1 MSKSGWPIDK
11 LIGSGIC
18 VARSYNSSIAIWLE
32 AMLAVAVG
40 LFLASSALAQV
51 PPPQNE
57 FFVGVGDASLMFTF
71 EELAVTLG
79 TFGIVSYGDTEGGV
93 QVVGGYQRRLNAWA
107 SAGVTASWA
116 GGRRTMY
123 FLDEE
128 IGEAERRMIT
138 VMADARAH
146 WFRRPAVEI
155 YSGVALGMVQYGDEW
170 GDVAD
175 DESYT
180 HVGFHVTPVG
190 VRVGRDLGVFAEL
203 GVGWHNF
210 LKAGLSGRW

>member
-1 MSKSGWPIDK
+1 MKA
-11 LIGSGIC
+11 L
-18 VARSYNSSIAIWLE
+18 L
-32 AMLAVAVG
+32 AMTLGMLV
-40 LFLASSALAQV
+40 ASSALAQS
-51 PPPQNE
+51 PEKKNE
-57 FFVGVGDASLMFTF
+57 FFVGVGDASLMFTL
-71 EELAVTLG
+71 EDLATTLG
-79 TFGIVSYGDTEGGV
+79 SVGLVHYEDTEGGL

>member
-1 MSKSGWPIDK
+1 MK
-11 LIGSGIC
+11 
-18 VARSYNSSIAIWLE
+18 

-93 QVVGGYQRRLNAWA
+93 QVVGGYQRRLNSWA

-116 GGRRTMY
+116 GARRELFY
-123 FLDEE
+123 F
-128 IGEAERRMIT
+128 GESQGEVERRMIT
-138 VMADARAH
+138 VMGDVRAH
-146 WFRRPAVEI
+146 WLRRPGVEL
-155 YSGVALGMVQYGDEW
+155 YSGLALGLVQWSDDWESLPGD
-170 GDVAD
+170 D
-175 DESYT
+175 DDST
-180 HVGFHVTPVG
+180 LGFHVVPVG
-190 VRVGRDLGVFAEL
+190 IRFGRRVGGFVET
-203 GVGWHNF
+203 GIGWHSL
-210 LKAGLSGRW
+210 LKAGLSSRW